1 MLWTFPT
8 TCSLLSFEG
17 KTERQRTEENE
28 RHATHTSLLS
38 ALHLLPN
45 IQWEGEMHYTHPH
58 LQLNVSF
65 PEFLSLKS
73 IKHVQLMWMCVRALF
88 PVNKLVKWE
97 ERREIEATCVY
108 VTQDFSLRLHC
119 LSGVYH
125 IPHCRGV
132 QCVTCCL
139 PITSVIPRYRGWGE
153 IHFLH
158 QLTSLLWQADIYTSS
173 WMKNMVFR
181 RGGRDIKTRVHLRV
195 IHSQ

>member
-8 TCSLLSFEG
+8 TCSLLSFLG
-17 KTERQRTEENE
+17 KDRETENWREWKTRNTHISLVRTPSPAKHSV
-28 RHATHTSLLS
+28 RGRD
-38 ALHLLPN
+38 ALHSSSSS
-45 IQWEGEMHYTHPH
+45 IECVFSR
-58 LQLNVSF
+58 VS
-65 PEFLSLKS
+65 LSLKS

-97 ERREIEATCVY
+97 ERREIEAMCVY

-153 IHFLH
+153 IHFL
-158 QLTSLLWQADIYTSS
+158 
-173 WMKNMVFR
+173 R
-181 RGGRDIKTRVHLRV
+181 
-195 IHSQ
+195 